1 MILAVCLFD
10 NRLSNR
16 LASRGFFLPHPPLN
30 DGRRAPVLLQQTCG
44 TPRSPLSFS
53 RMPSTLVEC
62 VPNFSEG
69 RDKAKVDAIVEA
81 MKIPGVFLL
90 DREMDSDHNRCV
102 ITLVGEREPI
112 QEAAIRGVGKAA
124 ELIDLTKHQGA
135 HPRMGAADVVPFIP
149 INGVTIEDC
158 VAMARHVGAEIWKRF
173 QIPVYLYEAAAAT
186 PERQNLEN
194 IRRGQFEGIRADIAT
209 NPARKPDFGEARVHP
224 TAGATVVGARKF
236 LIAYNVFLNTPDVE
250 IAKKTAKAVRF
261 SSGGL
266 RFVKGAGFLV
276 RGMAQVSMN
285 LTDFE
290 QTPVHRAFEVV
301 KREAARYGVMPV
313 SSEIVGLIPKKALE
327 QAAEWF
333 LQVENFDSS
342 LILENRLA
350 AVMGGKMAVGGL
362 RAGVEPFIEQLAAPT
377 ATPGGGSAAAA
388 SGAMAAGLANMV
400 AAMSRGKKAY
410 LQHEAALSEAIARLG
425 QLREELKVAIDAD
438 AESYN
443 LVMKAYKA
451 AKESQDGDAGITA
464 ALKQATSVPLGVAER
479 VAEVARIA
487 EKLRPITNP
496 NMKSDLTTSVAL
508 AQAALMGALANVE
521 INLESLKDEEF
532 VAQTR
537 ERAAALKR

>member
-1 MILAVCLFD
+1 M
-10 NRLSNR
+10 
-16 LASRGFFLPHPPLN
+16 
-30 DGRRAPVLLQQTCG
+30 
-44 TPRSPLSFS
+44 
-53 RMPSTLVEC
+53 EC

-81 MKIPGVFLL
+81 MKVPGVYLL
-90 DREMDSDHNRCV
+90 DREMDADHNRCV
-102 ITLVGEREPI
+102 ITLVGEREAI

-124 ELIDLTKHQGA
+124 ELIDLTQHQGA

-149 INGVTIEDC
+149 LDGVTLEDC
-158 VAMARHVGAEIWKRF
+158 VAMAKHVGAEIAKRF
-173 QIPVYLYEAAAAT
+173 AIPVYLYEAAAT
-186 PERQNLEN
+186 SPERQNLEN
-194 IRRGQFEGIRADIAT
+194 IRRGQFEGIRAEIAT
-209 NPARKPDFGEARVHP
+209 NPARKPDFGDAKVHP

-236 LIAYNVFLNTPDVE
+236 LIAYNVFLNTADVDV
-250 IAKKTAKAVRF
+250 AKKIAKAVRA
-261 SSGGL
+261 SSGGF

-290 QTPVHRAFEVV
+290 QTPIARVFEAV

-313 SSEIVGLIPKKALE
+313 SSEIVGLIPKAALE

-350 AVMGGKMAVGGL
+350 AVMGGKIAVGGL

-388 SGAMAAGLANMV
+388 SGAMAAGLAHMV

-410 LQHEAALSEAIARLG
+410 LQYEAQLSEAIARLAT
-425 QLREELKVAIDAD
+425 LREELKAAIDAD

-443 LVMKAYKA
+443 VVMKAYRA
-451 AKESQDGDAGITA
+451 ARETDDGGVGVNA
-464 ALKQATSVPLGVAER
+464 ALKQATSVPLGVAECA
-479 VAEVARIA
+479 AEVSRIA
-487 EKLRPITNP
+487 DTLKPVTNP
-496 NMKSDLTTSVAL
+496 NMASDLTTGIAL
-508 AQAALMGALANVE
+508 AGAAVAGALANVE
-521 INLESLKDEEF
+521 INVGSMKSGFAEDDAFVEE
-532 VAQTR
+532 TR
-537 ERAAALKR
+537 TRAEKLRR